1 MSKELVS
8 AESLLHQAE
17 WRFRLLV
24 EGVREYAIVLLD
36 AKGDVTNWNPGAER
50 ITGYKAEE
58 ILGKSFARF
67 YTGIDRLLGA
77 PDKALSLAARDGLQ
91 EGEGWRLRKGGERFW
106 AKTALHAFRDTSG
119 EILGF
124 AQLMKDL
131 TEQRLVNAKLHQLA
145 YYDTMTGLRNRI
157 CLLNDLKSLAEKN
170 GASGLNAV
178 SIVMLDLDGFK
189 EINDSLG
196 HSTGDHVL
204 SQVAKRLSVAA
215 RGSGKAYRLGGDEF
229 TLVLPGCDDPLLA
242 SNVADR
248 AMRAVEEPLEIDG
261 RRLTVGASAGIAIA
275 PAHGSSVEEVIGSAD
290 LALHDAKLSGG
301 RKFSLFAPAM
311 RARVAARQELKL
323 ELRRAHMAHEFDIFY
338 QPQIRLRDGAVVGAE
353 ALLRWRHPDRGL
365 LTPASFIETL
375 ARNPIATD
383 VGVWILHAACETAAA
398 WRAKGLPPIR
408 LAVNLFPDQFHDP
421 DLPAIVADALR
432 QHELPPDA
440 LELEITENIALGNEE
455 TAKARLRDLRDLGI
469 GLAFDDFGAG
479 YASLKC
485 LTQYPLTRVK
495 IDRSF
500 VDMITDPPASADT
513 AVVLSMIT
521 MAHHLGLSVIAEGVE
536 NEYQAQFLRDQGCD
550 EAQGFLYAQPL
561 AAEKFVE
568 FMWRAWSQRVGEGR
582 ARPTLV
588 A

>member
-229 TLVLPGCDDPLLA
+229 TLVLPRCDDPLLA